1 MLTRIALCL
10 LLSAAPL
17 AAQEADPPAEG
28 LDLMQEG
35 AEMLL
40 RGLMDEIEPPLD
52 EMAQALAALEP
63 RLRELL
69 ALVDDLGNYE
79 APERLANGDIL
90 IRRKTGPDIPPP
102 PPLPVPEPEPELEPA
117 PETDL

>member
-1 MLTRIALCL
+1 MLTRAALCL
-10 LLSAAPL
+10 LLTTAPL
-17 AAQEADPPAEG
+17 VAQTADDTSKG
-28 LDLMQEG
+28 LDLMQKG

-40 RGLMDEIEPPLD
+40 RGLMDEFQPPLD
-52 EMAQALAALEP
+52 DMAQALAALEP

-69 ALVDDLGNYE
+69 ALVDDIGNYD

-102 PPLPVPEPEPELEPA
+102 PPLTAPEPA

>member
-1 MLTRIALCL
+1 MLTRLALCL
-10 LLSAAPL
+10 LLTTAPL
-17 AAQEADPPAEG
+17 AAQTADDSPAEG

-40 RGLMDEIEPPLD
+40 RELMEKVQPELG

-69 ALVDDLGNYE
+69 ALVDDIGNYD
-79 APERLANGDIL
+79 APQRLENGDIL
-90 IRRKTGPDIPPP
+90 IRRKTGPGIPPPPP
-102 PPLPVPEPEPELEPA
+102 PPLPEPEPEPE
-117 PETDL
+117 TDL

>member
-1 MLTRIALCL
+1 MFTRLALCL
-10 LLSAAPL
+10 LLTTAPL
-17 AAQEADPPAEG
+17 AAQTADDSPAEG
-28 LDLMQEG
+28 FDLMQEG

-40 RGLMDEIEPPLD
+40 RELLEEVQPELG

-69 ALVDDLGNYE
+69 ALVDDIGNYD
-79 APERLANGDIL
+79 APQRLENGDIL

-102 PPLPVPEPEPELEPA
+102 PPLPVPAPA

>member
-1 MLTRIALCL
+1 MITRAALCL
-10 LLSAAPL
+10 MLTTAPL
-17 AAQEADPPAEG
+17 AAQTADDRAEG
-28 LDLMQEG
+28 FDLMQRG
-35 AEMLL
+35 AMLLL
-40 RGLMDEIEPPLD
+40 RGLIDEIQPPLD
-52 EMAQALAALEP
+52 DMAQALAALEP

-69 ALVDDLGNYE
+69 ALVDDIGNYD

-102 PPLPVPEPEPELEPA
+102 PPVPEPEPEATPA

>member
-1 MLTRIALCL
+1 MFARLALALALTAT
-10 LLSAAPL
+10 PL
-17 AAQEADPPAEG
+17 AAQTADDALPDTPAQG

-40 RGLMDEIEPPLD
+40 RGLMAEIEPPLED
-52 EMAQALAALEP
+52 MAQALAALEP

-69 ALVDDLGNYE
+69 ALVDDLGNYHP
-79 APERLANGDIL
+79 PERLENGDIV
-90 IRRKTGPDIPPP
+90 IRRKTGPGIPPP
-102 PPLPVPEPEPELEPA
+102 PPLPDTAGPA